1 MHAQSPRANKVPRFV
16 GDSRFVWS
24 IYISLRRFLRRVFP
38 GFRDEGL
45 FNDFAIAAFFW
56 AVSFRAVSLVVALSI
71 FLYVM
76 LTI

>member
-1 MHAQSPRANKVPRFV
+1 M
-16 GDSRFVWS
+16 WS

-38 GFRDEGL
+38 GFRDEGCL

-56 AVSFRAVSLVVALSI
+56 AVSFRAVSLVLALSI